1 MEVPKVVGIVRK
13 LLESNYVKVDT
24 SHKKFEIDTTAIST
38 S

>member
-24 SHKKFEIDTTAIST
+24 SYKNLIKIQRL
-38 S
+38 